1 MKGVILE
8 IDPEARIIDIDH
20 SVAPQDI
27 RHGAY
32 ALYSATSWF
41 PFAIHIGVV
50 DPGVG
55 TERRGV
61 VVAGGGAMVVGP
73 DNGLLIP
80 AAGALRVKEVRK
92 ITGNEYTLP
101 GEPLRVPARDQL
113 PPAARAPPP

>member
-8 IDPEARIIDIDH
+8 IDPEAKVVDLDH

-27 RHGAY
+27 RQGAY

-41 PFAIHIGVV
+41 PFAVHVGVV

-61 VVAGGGAMVVGP
+61 VIAGEGAVFVGP
-73 DNGLLIP
+73 DNGLLVP
-80 AAGALRVKEVRK
+80 PPGAVWVKEVPP
-92 ITGNEYTLP
+92 ITNKDYTLRR
-101 GEPLRVPARDQL
+101 GPAHVS
-113 PPAARAPPP
+113 PPRLISP

>member
-8 IDPEARIIDIDH
+8 IDPEARIVDIDH

-41 PFAIHIGVV
+41 PFAIHVGVV

-55 TERRGV
+55 TERRAIV
-61 VVAGGGAMVVGP
+61 VSGEGAIFVGP
-73 DNGLLIP
+73 DHRLLIP
-80 AAGALRVKEVRK
+80 AAEAFGIKEGPASTNKEDTLRRSP
-92 ITGNEYTLP
+92 Y
-101 GEPLRVPARDQL
+101 RF
-113 PPAARAPPP
+113 